1 MSSKTSVQT
10 EPETFLTLL
19 TQEVIPRLVL
29 LEQPPAQAAPMS
41 PGSLGVAAMPTP
53 VDGPLRDQADAL
65 ASLAAAGDLVG
76 CEALVRGEMVQG
88 LRTDAVFLS
97 LIQPAARLLGE
108 RWVKDTS
115 AFTDVTIGL
124 WTLQHVF
131 SQLLDQFHAEATP
144 GEAGPR
150 LFLCTVPGAHHRLG
164 LRMVG
169 AFFARAGWSVI
180 SHESGEE
187 PDLLEAAAA
196 SGADMIG
203 LSLATEHDMRLAPAL
218 IARLRQVC
226 RKQQPAIMIG
236 GPAIEV
242 FPAKAAAC
250 GADLVSGDA
259 PEAVAA
265 AQQFLSRRG
274 HHGSH

>member
-115 AFTDVTIGL
+115 AFTAVTIGL

-242 FPAKAAAC
+242 FPAQAAAC

>member
-1 MSSKTSVQT
+1 
-10 EPETFLTLL
+10 
-19 TQEVIPRLVL
+19 
-29 LEQPPAQAAPMS
+29 
-41 PGSLGVAAMPTP
+41 
-53 VDGPLRDQADAL
+53 
-65 ASLAAAGDLVG
+65 
-76 CEALVRGEMVQG
+76 
-88 LRTDAVFLS
+88 
-97 LIQPAARLLGE
+97 
-108 RWVKDTS
+108 
-115 AFTDVTIGL
+115 
-124 WTLQHVF
+124 
-131 SQLLDQFHAEATP
+131 
-144 GEAGPR
+144 
-150 LFLCTVPGAHHRLG
+150 
-164 LRMVG
+164 MVG

-180 SHESGEE
+180 THESGEE

-242 FPAKAAAC
+242 FATQAAAC

-265 AQQFLSRRG
+265 AQQFLSQRG
-274 HHGSH
+274 HHGTH